1 MLGDQ
6 NSFNIQIHVSFTEV
20 SHYFVC
26 VCIFCFKVSHAGK
39 REIHVANNLW
49 LITRGSPHVYGQKEL
64 EILMSKT
71 KVARISYLTLS
82 KASLL

>member
-1 MLGDQ
+1 MYPLLRCPIILCA
-6 NSFNIQIHVSFTEV
+6 FAF
-20 SHYFVC
+20 
-26 VCIFCFKVSHAGK
+26 FKVSHAGK

-49 LITRGSPHVYGQKEL
+49 RGSPHVYGQKEL

-71 KVARISYLTLS
+71 KVARISYLTQS

>member
-1 MLGDQ
+1 MAYVGRSGQ
-6 NSFNIQIHVSFTEV
+6 FQIYILVSFTEV

-26 VCIFCFKVSHAGK
+26 GCIFCFKISLAGK

-71 KVARISYLTLS
+71 KVARISYLT
-82 KASLL
+82 